1 MDPNFN
7 SVWSTSEINMV
18 KSLITSHITNNTYT
32 SSAHDNNNFGMPMEA
47 PPMDNM
53 NMLQGYLMDE
63 IGATRRVEG
72 QQHMRNVVPKQRRHA
87 VRFWTIDEHRN
98 FLRGL
103 EVFGRGKWKNISK
116 FFVPTR
122 TPVQIS
128 SHAQKYFHKQECT
141 TKKQRFSIN
150 DVGLY
155 DTQPWVQ
162 NNPSSWEAL
171 TFTGGAYNTNYNGFD
186 GKHVAFNSLAC
197 ASQASVN
204 QVATWITD
212 QQTTISSFVAPV
224 TDVNGSQMTSN
235 GHQLGGFLHN

>member
-1 MDPNFN
+1 
-7 SVWSTSEINMV
+7 
-18 KSLITSHITNNTYT
+18 
-32 SSAHDNNNFGMPMEA
+32 
-47 PPMDNM
+47 
-53 NMLQGYLMDE
+53 
-63 IGATRRVEG
+63 
-72 QQHMRNVVPKQRRHA
+72 
-87 VRFWTIDEHRN
+87 
-98 FLRGL
+98 
-103 EVFGRGKWKNISK
+103 VFGRGKWKNISK
-116 FFVPTR
+116 YFVPTR

-128 SHAQKYFHKQECT
+128 SHAQKYFRRQECT

-162 NNPSSWEAL
+162 NNPSSLEAL
-171 TFTGGAYNTNYNGFD
+171 TFTGGAYKTNSNGFA

-224 TDVNGSQMTSN
+224 TEVNGSQMNSN